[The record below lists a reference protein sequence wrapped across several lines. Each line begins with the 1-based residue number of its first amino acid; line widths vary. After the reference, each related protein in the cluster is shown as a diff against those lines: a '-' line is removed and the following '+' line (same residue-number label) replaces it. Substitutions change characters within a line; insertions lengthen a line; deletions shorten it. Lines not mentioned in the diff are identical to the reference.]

1 MSMMLSARKATNFT
15 TNSSQKPMP
24 TSLLYDAESA
34 ASIISAMKSD
44 SIEAPTLSITLG

>member
-1 MSMMLSARKATNFT
+1 MSTTLSTQKAANLMM
-15 TNSSQKPMP
+15 NSSQKPMP
-24 TSLLYDAESA
+24 TSLLYDADRA